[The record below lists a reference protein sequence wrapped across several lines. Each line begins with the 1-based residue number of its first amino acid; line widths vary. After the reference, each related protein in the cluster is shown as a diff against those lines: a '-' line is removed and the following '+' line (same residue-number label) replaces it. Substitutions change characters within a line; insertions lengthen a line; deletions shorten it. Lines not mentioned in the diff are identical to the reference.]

1 MSGMLGDQYYSGK
14 QQVGTRRFPR
24 DAIQDARVSAYTI
37 VKVGVWAFQCYPRF
51 THLAVKTHAHMRR
64 KKESKR
70 IKKEIVGITYTL
82 PQINVPDMW
91 N

>member
-1 MSGMLGDQYYSGK
+1 MLGDQYYSGK
-14 QQVGTRRFPR
+14 QQVDTRRFSR

-64 KKESKR
+64 KKE
-70 IKKEIVGITYTL
+70 IVGITYTL